1 MFLNDT
7 HLWTYVTE
15 DLSETLRK
23 AQGMNNNRQITEH
36 KVFQLWQII
45 YKFQIWKL
53 LKFDKQNHYFLDAV
67 YFTNITKV
75 SFDIAMYATKKNL
88 SKVTRVDLSELFKI
102 TELAHV
108 PKIGKFE

>member
-23 AQGMNNNRQITEH
+23 ALGMNNNRQITEH
-36 KVFQLWQII
+36 KV
-45 YKFQIWKL
+45 FQIWKL
-53 LKFDKQNHYFLDAV
+53 LKFDKQNHYFPDAV

-102 TELAHV
+102 IELAHI